1 MASLRHE
8 PWGLLRQI
16 QQDLNNSLR
25 YAEGGASNPVD
36 SDNSDVATSHW
47 RPAVDIREEKDR
59 FVIEAD
65 VPGVDP
71 KEIEVTMENGIL
83 TLKGERKFEK
93 DTSGE
98 NYKRVERAYGMFY
111 RRFSLP
117 DTANPEKIEARS
129 QNGVLEISLP
139 KEEKVQ
145 PRRINVQT

>member
-25 YAEGGASNPVD
+25 YVEGGATHPVD
-36 SDNSDVATSHW
+36 TDNSDVATSHW

-93 DTSGE
+93 DASGE

-117 DTANPEKIEARS
+117 DTANPEKIQARS

-145 PRRINVQT
+145 PRRINVQA